1 MHILNTIIIFHYVIN
16 FVWSYNLVCVSEH
29 PPACVCV
36 CVCGHVTPIVSCF
49 THNIHTHS
57 MQFPACMC
65 SPHRS
70 TARVR
75 TCVSWWATVDRST
88 ALLLAPT
95 TPFYS
100 RPPKTA
106 QVCTYSTV
114 SRLNTQSCAN
124 NIVLSPDCLT
134 LLRQMSYKF
143 LFSFVVFVFQFGCGA
158 CRRLLLWCVSRATTT
173 LSGVCSLGRSLCS
186 IEYILS
192 LFLSFFLSLTDMH
205 TIHVHVH
212 NINFIISL

>member
-1 MHILNTIIIFHYVIN
+1 M
-16 FVWSYNLVCVSEH
+16 
-29 PPACVCV
+29 CV

-49 THNIHTHS
+49 THIIHTHS

-75 TCVSWWATVDRST
+75 TCASWWATVDRFM

-124 NIVLSPDCLT
+124 NIIVLSPDCLT

-186 IEYILS
+186 TEYIHSLSLSLSPSLS
-192 LFLSFFLSLTDMH
+192 LFLSHRHAHH
-205 TIHVHVH
+205 TCTCTQY
-212 NINFIISL
+212 